1 MFARPLGRAAL
12 LAAVAPLVLLLPAT
26 AAAAQPADEATV
38 NRSIGMG
45 VAFLKKQQR
54 NSGYWGTGTGA
65 DADATHRLGYTA
77 LVGMTLVECGVPTSD
92 PGLQR
97 AARLIRQFAQDIDD
111 TYDLT
116 LAILFLDRMKDPV
129 DKRVIRL
136 LAGRLISAQMPSGGW
151 GYKTHKYSEQSVLQ
165 LIAALKKLSGPDGAK
180 QDLDKLKQ
188 SVPENMRRLAVWDD
202 TTGKLPP
209 DPSKPPKPHDLYDA
223 TTDNSNT
230 HFAMVGLWASRKYDI
245 PVDRSFA
252 LTARRFRTSQG
263 QSGSWAYPF
272 VRDGADGPYQFTCIA
287 LLAVAIGHV
296 VSPPGVAPE
305 ADQVIIKAFTSLSRG
320 VGEPV
325 GDTVGRPTL
334 KEAGG
339 LYYLWAMERI
349 AVLYDIQKLGNKDW
363 YQWGAEILV
372 SNQLA
377 SGSWEEGGY
386 PGETPLANTCLAL
399 LFLKRANLTPDLSK
413 KLVVNTGALIAKV
426 EPKPEPKVEP
436 PPPTPVVEP
445 SPAPKVEEPKPTPKV
460 EEPKLPP
467 PPAPKVEPV
476 AETPAPAPKKSSP
489 LIWILLGVALLALL
503 GGLIAFVVMKKKK
516 DAEAAAEAAAA
527 KKAKKKKAKTAE
539 TTKPA
544 EVAKA
549 TKSEATKKPKV
560 KADVEVDEDD
570 E

>member
-1 MFARPLGRAAL
+1 MFARPFGRAAL
-12 LAAVAPLVLLLPAT
+12 LAVIALAVLRPAPV
-26 AAAAQPADEATV
+26 AAQQPADEATV
-38 NRSIGMG
+38 NRRVDMG

-54 NSGYWGTGTGA
+54 NSGYWGTGTGVEA
-65 DADATHRLGYTA
+65 DAGHRLGYTA

-97 AARLIRQFAQDIDD
+97 AARLIRQFSQDIDD

-151 GYKTHKYSEQSVLQ
+151 GYKTHKYPEQSVLQ
-165 LIAALKKLSGPDGAK
+165 LVAALKKLSGPDGAT
-180 QDLDKLKQ
+180 QNLDKLKQ

-202 TTGKLPP
+202 TTGRLPA
-209 DPSKPPKPHDLYDA
+209 DPSKPEKRHDLYDA

-230 HFAMVGLWASRKYDI
+230 HFAMVGLWAARKYDI
-245 PVDRSFA
+245 PVDRTFA
-252 LTARRFRTSQG
+252 LVARRFRTSQG
-263 QSGSWAYPF
+263 QSGSWDYNF
-272 VRDGADGPYQFTCIA
+272 HRMGADGGHQFTCIA

-296 VSPPGVAPE
+296 VAPPDVKPE
-305 ADQVIIKAFTSLSRG
+305 ADQVIIKAFTSLARG

-325 GDTVGRPTL
+325 GDTVGRPTV

-363 YQWGAEILV
+363 YKWGAEILV
-372 SNQLA
+372 CHQLA
-377 SGSWEEGGY
+377 DGSWSDEGGY
-386 PGETPLANTCLAL
+386 PGQTPLANTCLAL
-399 LFLKRANLTPDLSK
+399 LFLRRANLTPDLSK

-426 EPKPEPKVEP
+426 DPKPEPKVEP
-436 PPPTPVVEP
+436 PPPSPKVEEP
-445 SPAPKVEEPKPTPKV
+445 PMPKVEEPKPEPKV
-460 EEPKLPP
+460 ETPPPPP

-489 LIWILLGVALLALL
+489 LIWILMGLALLAVL
-503 GGLIAFVVMKKKK
+503 GALVAFVVMKKKK
-516 DAEAAAEAAAA
+516 DAEAAAAA
-527 KKAKKKKAKTAE
+527 KKKKKKAKGAE
-539 TTKPA
+539 TTEKP
-544 EVAKA
+544 E
-549 TKSEATKKPKV
+549 KSGVTKKPKV
-560 KADVEVDEDD
+560 KADVEVDED